1 VKPYSVLFRP
11 TGSEL
16 NVGIG
21 ASTDFAWNF
30 ENTFMKRG
38 AHSLSFEP
46 YSIDGL
52 RTANPVTSLV
62 FVRAEDFPL
71 YEKGLDWL
79 HTSIRDLTRTAYRL
93 EVASEPMPD
102 EVERYYRISDRG
114 QSLIEDV
121 RKALDGLPEST
132 EKLLAGIDQYLIRC
146 SEILDLGDAEQDL

>member
-1 VKPYSVLFRP
+1 PYSVLFRP

-52 RTANPVTSLV
+52 RTANPVTSRV
-62 FVRAEDFPL
+62 FVGAEDFPL
-71 YEKGLDWL
+71 YEKGAGLAAHID
-79 HTSIRDLTRTAYRL
+79 SRFDENRL
-93 EVASEPMPD
+93 QARSSVGANARRSRAVLSNLGSRSKP
-102 EVERYYRISDRG
+102 DRG
-114 QSLIEDV
+114 C
-121 RKALDGLPEST
+121 A
-132 EKLLAGIDQYLIRC
+132 
-146 SEILDLGDAEQDL
+146 